1 MKERIKI
8 SDLSLSFYYS
18 GFFIYILFKLNIVNE
33 NWHNI
38 FSSLSIALL
47 LISLILNKYTLKY
60 VFLSFSLIFL
70 GIIIAFTSGELNVLF
85 IFLLILAG
93 KNADINSLIKMMIV
107 LYIVMFVK
115 FAIGNTLGWYND
127 SYALKYVDGVGKIVK
142 AYGFGHPNQISARY
156 ISFVL
161 LCFYY
166 YKDKLNW
173 KFLFLSWLGE
183 IYIYNIS
190 ESKTGLLM
198 LVIISLF
205 FLFYRND
212 NWKKLSATISCIL
225 CIIVNL
231 IGFSFP
237 ILYIRGNH
245 MVYELDKLVTGRFRL
260 AGNFF
265 QNYGLKVFGQPIENG
280 GYDNILDS
288 ATPYIILS
296 YGIFFFILINL
307 FSFFLYAYC
316 FKNRKYIEAII
327 YNLFFIIGVTELTI
341 INPSFNFTFLFFIL
355 VLNWSQKK
363 SSVVKPLIERT
374 I

>member
-205 FLFYRND
+205 FFV
-212 NWKKLSATISCIL
+212 LS
-225 CIIVNL
+225 
-231 IGFSFP
+231 
-237 ILYIRGNH
+237 
-245 MVYELDKLVTGRFRL
+245 
-260 AGNFF
+260 
-265 QNYGLKVFGQPIENG
+265 
-280 GYDNILDS
+280 
-288 ATPYIILS
+288 
-296 YGIFFFILINL
+296 
-307 FSFFLYAYC
+307 
-316 FKNRKYIEAII
+316 
-327 YNLFFIIGVTELTI
+327 
-341 INPSFNFTFLFFIL
+341 
-355 VLNWSQKK
+355 
-363 SSVVKPLIERT
+363 
-374 I
+374 